1 MAPGGTLRH
10 ETVNFE
16 ETNVN
21 KKKLLISITIIGI
34 TAVLVVVTRVA
45 FTPAGGD
52 PGRPGKPDKGVSL
65 PDFFG
70 LTSIFREDMDLKRV
84 IADDPEIE
92 MIIGMMKERY
102 GKKLSDKRM
111 QIRLVGG
118 LIRHLKRKNP
128 YDWKDRIRAVIA
140 AEFSEYSTELMEKIE
155 KLDEFNNYLKEH
167 RGELQAMGPDDRKE
181 AMMSKRREIFG
192 PEYEEIWDR
201 EITAGKISDMLGR
214 LDGRSDLSPYDKMR
228 AFSAFAKS
236 LYPES
241 SDISSGKSDDE
252 IMVRNYEL
260 VNNFLEME
268 SVQSDLGSMAPDER
282 ARFLKDLRQS
292 MGMKEDVV
300 RKMAE
305 VDAAMDRM
313 WENAPAYTRE
323 RSEIVANHTGAERE
337 RKLDE
342 ARKKYFG
349 ANAGIIKMEEDTLN
363 VNRFQFP
370 RRWGRY

>member
-1 MAPGGTLRH
+1 MNR
-10 ETVNFE
+10 
-16 ETNVN
+16 
-21 KKKLLISITIIGI
+21 KKLLLSITIIGI
-34 TAVLVVVTRVA
+34 ATILVVAVRLA
-45 FTPAGGD
+45 FSPAGG
-52 PGRPGKPDKGVSL
+52 PEKPGKPDRGVSQ
-65 PDFFG
+65 PGFFG
-70 LTSIFREDMDLKRV
+70 LTSIFREEMDLKQV
-84 IADDPEIE
+84 ITDDPEIE
-92 MIIGMMKERY
+92 MIIGLMKERY
-102 GKKLSDKRM
+102 GKKLSDKRI

-128 YDWKDRIRAVIA
+128 YDWKERIRAVIA
-140 AEFSEYSTELMEKIE
+140 AEFTEHSAELMDKIDR
-155 KLDEFNNYLKEH
+155 LDEFNNYLKEH
-167 RGELQAMGPDDRKE
+167 RGELQAMSPADRKE
-181 AMMSKRREIFG
+181 TMMSKRREIFG

-201 EITAGKISDMLGR
+201 EITAGKLSDMLGR
-214 LDGRSDLSPYDKMR
+214 LDGRSDLSPHDKMR

-236 LYPES
+236 LYPVS
-241 SDISSGKSDDE
+241 SDLSSGKSEDE

-260 VNNFLEME
+260 VNNFLEMD
-268 SVQSDLGSMAPDER
+268 SMQSDLGAMAPDER
-282 ARFLKDLRQS
+282 ARFLKSLRES

-323 RSEIVANHTGAERE
+323 RSEIVANYTGAERE

-349 ANAGIIKMEEDTLN
+349 TNAGVIKMEEDTLN